1 MGKVFK
7 KWENEVLKKYSRT
20 FLVVHQLK
28 LCASNAGNLGSIPS
42 QGTSSHMP

>member
-28 LCASNAGNLGSIPS
+28 LLCFQCREPGFNP
-42 QGTSSHMP
+42 